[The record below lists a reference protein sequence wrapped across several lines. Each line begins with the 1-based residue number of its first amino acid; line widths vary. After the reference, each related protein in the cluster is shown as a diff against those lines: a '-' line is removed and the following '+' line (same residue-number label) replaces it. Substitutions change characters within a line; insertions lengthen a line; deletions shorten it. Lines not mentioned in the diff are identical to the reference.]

1 MHTLWVREHNRV
13 ARELKKVNPN
23 WNDDLLFLTTRKIVG
38 AIWQHIVYTEFLPN
52 LIKLEKFKNYNPN
65 TDPSIIN
72 GFAHAAFRFGHS
84 LVPDQFEQLDKGYNE
99 KIKPVLLQQAF
110 RNRNFILSNGIEGT
124 MFGLLKNTSRPVDNK
139 FAFSLSRRL
148 FVPVGSEGHR
158 DLTALNI
165 QRGREHG
172 LPGYNEYRRLCG
184 LKTYKRWS
192 LLSRIMVPGAWEKL
206 QKVYDT
212 TEDIDLFAGAMSEKY
227 DPDVKVG
234 PLFSCIISRQFK
246 NLRDGD
252 RFYYENKDVFTP
264 SQLKEIKKVTLSTVL
279 CNNLKD
285 IVSIQPHALLAVGEK
300 NIRKSCKEGNVFKNI
315 DFKFWHPS
323 LVNDERERDISEED
337 NLNDDDPTTAEE
349 DVSQNNEENKDDGLD
364 EEDSEEVPMIE
375 KNSSHNDERSF
386 NDDKEKLMDELDFEN
401 DINDSAIISPD
412 AEDEI

>member
-1 MHTLWVREHNRV
+1 MHTLWVREHNRI

-52 LIKLEKFKNYNPN
+52 LIQLPKYKNYNPR
-65 TDPSIIN
+65 TDPSLIN

-84 LVPDQFEQLDKGYNE
+84 LVPDQFEQLDKGYNKKSE
-99 KIKPVLLQQAF
+99 PVSLQQAF
-110 RNRNFILSNGIEGT
+110 RNRNYIVANGIEGT
-124 MFGLLKNTSRPVDNK
+124 LFGLLKNTSRPVDDK
-139 FAFSLSRRL
+139 FSFSLSRRL
-148 FVPVGSEGHR
+148 FVGVGRKGYR
-158 DLTALNI
+158 DLIAVNI
-165 QRGREHG
+165 QRAREHG
-172 LPGYNEYRRLCG
+172 LPGYNEYRKACG
-184 LKTYKRWS
+184 LSVAKTWS
-192 LLSRIMVPGAWEKL
+192 QLKNILMPGAAEKL
-206 QKVYDT
+206 KKVYDST
-212 TEDIDLFAGAMSEKY
+212 DDIDLYAGAISEKHA
-227 DPDVKVG
+227 PNSIIG
-234 PLFSCIISRQFK
+234 PLFSGIIHRQFK

-375 KNSSHNDERSF
+375 KSSSHNDERSF

-401 DINDSAIISPD
+401 DINDSAIISPGT
-412 AEDEI
+412 EDEI